1 LSDRL
6 LPNWIQ
12 AYMAY
17 TAQSRAPDEYH
28 LWTAL
33 SAIAGAIRRKA
44 FFNMDYFLLYP
55 NLYVV
60 LVGPPGRCKKSTA
73 MRIGRGMLAQ
83 VPGVY
88 FSTDS
93 ITRERLIQDLTQ
105 SLADG
110 HSSMTAYSS
119 EFASLLTSSGMDMVV
134 FLTDIYDSPD
144 EWSHKTKMGGTNK
157 IKSPYLNMEGATTPD
172 WIARSLPLDTVG
184 IGLTAR
190 IIFVY
195 QDTPRI
201 REAFPELTKEQI
213 ELREV
218 LIKDLTKIS
227 LISGQYV
234 LDHDGKEFYKAWD
247 LQDQKRETTHDPRL
261 SGYFERKGMH
271 LLKVAMLVA
280 ASKRDEPILMKE
292 DLEGALELL
301 GHIEPAML
309 KTFASV
315 GKNPLTLDIAQIGA
329 TIMAKPGID
338 YADLLKLFKHS
349 VRKEELD
356 EVLNTLNLMNYA
368 KAVQDTKG
376 VRYYPT
382 DTMKDDFKQEQ
393 GT

>member
-1 LSDRL
+1 MSDRL
-6 LPNWIQ
+6 LPDWIT

-44 FFNMDYFLLYP
+44 FFDMDYFLLYP

-83 VPGVY
+83 VPGVF

-157 IKSPYLNMEGATTPD
+157 IKAPYLNMEGATTPD

-201 REAFPELTKEQI
+201 REPFPKLTKEQK
-213 ELREV
+213 ELREI

-227 LISGQYV
+227 LISGQYTFDKDG
-234 LDHDGKEFYKAWD
+234 LDYYTAWD
-247 LQDQKRETTHDPRL
+247 LADQKRDMTGDPRL

-280 ASKRDEPILMKE
+280 ASQRDDLVLTKP
-292 DLEGALELL
+292 DLERAIELL
-301 GHIEPAML
+301 GHIEPMMT
-309 KTFASV
+309 KTFEAV
-315 GKNPLTLDIAQIGA
+315 GKNPLTLDLAQVA
-329 TIMAKPGID
+329 AVVLAKPGVD
-338 YADLLKLFKHS
+338 YGDLLRMFKHS
-349 VRKEELD
+349 LRKEEMD
-356 EVLNTLNLMNYA
+356 EVLSTLQMMGYVRGVQEPTGA
-368 KAVQDTKG
+368 K
-376 VRYYPT
+376 YYPS
-382 DTMKDDFKQEQ
+382 DK
-393 GT
+393 

>member
-1 LSDRL
+1 MEAVVNDRL
-6 LPNWIQ
+6 LPDWIT
-12 AYMAY
+12 AYMTY

-44 FFNMDYFLLYP
+44 FFDMDYFLLYP

-83 VPGVY
+83 VPGVF

-134 FLTDIYDSPD
+134 FLTDIYDSPE

-157 IKSPYLNMEGATTPD
+157 IKAPYLNMQGATTPD

-190 IIFVY
+190 ILFVY
-195 QDTPRI
+195 QDTPRV
-201 REAFPELTKEQI
+201 REAFPKLTKEQK

-227 LISGQYV
+227 LISGQYK
-234 LDHDGKEFYKAWD
+234 LDEEGEAFYKAWD
-247 LQDQKRETTHDPRL
+247 LADQQRDMAVDPRL

-271 LLKVAMLVA
+271 LLKVTMLVA
-280 ASKRDEPILMKE
+280 ASQRDEPVLTKP
-292 DLEGALELL
+292 DLERGLELL
-301 GHIEPAML
+301 HHIEPAMA
-309 KTFASV
+309 KTFAAV
-315 GKNPLTLDIAQIGA
+315 GKNPLTSDLAQISA
-329 TIMAKPGID
+329 TIDNKPGSE
-338 YADLLKLFKHS
+338 YPELLRMYSHS
-349 VRKEELD
+349 LRQEELD
-356 EVLNTLNLMNYA
+356 EVLKTLAMSG
-368 KAVQDTKG
+368 KIRAVQDPTGPK
-376 VRYYPT
+376 YYPA
-382 DTMKDDFKQEQ
+382 KDKENE
-393 GT
+393 